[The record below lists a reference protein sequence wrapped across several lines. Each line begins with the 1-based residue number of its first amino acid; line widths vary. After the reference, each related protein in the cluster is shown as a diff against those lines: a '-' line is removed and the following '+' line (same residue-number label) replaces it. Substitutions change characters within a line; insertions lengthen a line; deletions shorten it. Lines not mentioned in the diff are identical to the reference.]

1 MEYNGYLIKVNDYRN
16 SKHKNCDF
24 IFHNLNDCDEPI
36 GTGESIADCKKQINE
51 IIFERVHLDNFKK
64 WKSNNGWSFIH
75 PLKIYQHKNKEIYKT
90 DQELYE
96 MYVEQYT
103 E

>member
-1 MEYNGYLIKVNDYRN
+1 MEYNGYTIEEDKTGYAPKHLRFHFFENDEYAV
-16 SKHKNCDF
+16 
-24 IFHNLNDCDEPI
+24 
-36 GTGESIADCKKQINE
+36 GAGESVEDCKKQINE